1 MTTSEIAG
9 RTAAVLSP
17 VVVPPEPEAFVLVGG
32 REVRVRPTSLEDEE
46 GLRGMFSRLSPES
59 IYLRFHAPYPR
70 VPEWAVAGFLDV
82 PDGGALVAVA
92 GEEVIGHAM
101 SARSGGDG
109 REAEV
114 AILVED
120 AWQSRGIGKLLL
132 GRLAAEAGERGVE
145 VFFCLALGENRRV
158 LDLVRAVFAD
168 VRYTLKDGAYL
179 IRAPLD
185 SLREV
190 R

>member
-1 MTTSEIAG
+1 MN
-9 RTAAVLSP
+9 
-17 VVVPPEPEAFVLVGG
+17 
-32 REVRVRPTSLEDEE
+32 
-46 GLRGMFSRLSPES
+46 
-59 IYLRFHAPYPR
+59 
-70 VPEWAVAGFLDV
+70 
-82 PDGGALVAVA
+82 
-92 GEEVIGHAM
+92 
-101 SARSGGDG
+101 ARSDDG

-114 AILVED
+114 AVLVED

-168 VRYTLKDGAYL
+168 VGYTLIGGAYL
-179 IRAPLD
+179 IRAPLG